1 MVADHVIERLAL
13 DMSTQAMFWKQTGV
27 NRKLTK
33 RCVMT
38 RPYGATAY
46 GYKMFIYD
54 HLANLKGESVIPYGA
69 DEGALRAQKNHT
81 AFPQLKEVSNVTYM
95 AKEIHDAIGR
105 TVVKAEEAMKWL
117 QEISRIASDGGL
129 PMQWVTPSGFPVV
142 QRYQKYKSKQI
153 EISLSGKRYG
163 LRMQSEIPKID
174 RKRQSQGISPN
185 FVHSLDAS
193 ALMETVGDSLDQGIS
208 SFAMIHDSYGTHAAD
223 TAALADC
230 LRASFV
236 GLYATRNVLEEFR
249 LSVSEHND
257 IPLSKLPL
265 SPSFGKLEIQ
275 GVLRSKY
282 FFA

>member
-1 MVADHVIERLAL
+1 
-13 DMSTQAMFWKQTGV
+13 
-27 NRKLTK
+27 
-33 RCVMT
+33 
-38 RPYGATAY
+38 
-46 GYKMFIYD
+46 
-54 HLANLKGESVIPYGA
+54 
-69 DEGALRAQKNHT
+69 
-81 AFPQLKEVSNVTYM
+81 
-95 AKEIHDAIGR
+95 
-105 TVVKAEEAMKWL
+105 
-117 QEISRIASDGGL
+117 
-129 PMQWVTPSGFPVV
+129 
-142 QRYQKYKSKQI
+142 
-153 EISLSGKRYG
+153 
-163 LRMQSEIPKID
+163 
-174 RKRQSQGISPN
+174 
-185 FVHSLDAS
+185 
-193 ALMETVGDSLDQGIS
+193 METVGDSLNQGIM